1 MALMLFS
8 NLAGVLWGAT
18 SINPLLINLATE
30 ENRPLSAFV
39 WWLIPLF
46 AFIGSV
52 GYVIWVS
59 RFKSR
64 YENQTN
70 RSVDRFQKFQN
81 SFDDKGR

>member
-8 NLAGVLWGAT
+8 NLAGDLWGAT
-18 SINPLLINLATE
+18 FINPLLINLATE

>member
-1 MALMLFS
+1 MALS
-8 NLAGVLWGAT
+8 STLAELPQGAFL
-18 SINPLLINLATE
+18 INSLIINLATE

-59 RFKSR
+59 KFKSR

-70 RSVDRFQKFQN
+70 RSVDRFQKFQK

>member
-1 MALMLFS
+1 MALSWTLTE
-8 NLAGVLWGAT
+8 LLRGAFLT
-18 SINPLLINLATE
+18 NPFLINLATE

-59 RFKSR
+59 KFKSR

>member
-8 NLAGVLWGAT
+8 NLAGLPWGAT
-18 SINPLLINLATE
+18 FINPLLINLATE

>member
-1 MALMLFS
+1 MALTLLS
-8 NLAGVLWGAT
+8 NLAELLWGAT